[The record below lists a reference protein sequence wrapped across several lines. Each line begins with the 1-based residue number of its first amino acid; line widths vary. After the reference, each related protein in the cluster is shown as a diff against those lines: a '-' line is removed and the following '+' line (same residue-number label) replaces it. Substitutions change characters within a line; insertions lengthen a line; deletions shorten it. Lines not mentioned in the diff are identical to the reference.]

1 MGRRVR
7 HSDSDRR
14 DRAVKFVETAVSGA
28 FIVEPQPIYDERGA
42 FARIFCEQEFGA
54 QGLNTNFPQWSVS
67 RNTHKNTLR
76 GMHYSVGPHAETKL
90 VRATRGS
97 VYDVIIDLR
106 RESPTY
112 CRWFAVT
119 LDAQSGHAIYI
130 PVGVA
135 HGFQTLTEDCEI
147 VYHIHP
153 SFDAD
158 AGRGVRWND
167 AAFGVTWPD
176 AEQRIISARDASYPD
191 FRP

>member
-14 DRAVKFVETAVSGA
+14 DRAVKLVETAVRAA
-28 FIVEPQPIYDERGA
+28 FIVEPQPVYDERGA

-54 QGLNTNFPQWSVS
+54 QGLNTNFLQWSVS

-106 RESPTY
+106 RGAPTS
-112 CRWFAVT
+112 CRWGAVAVGGPCGPA
-119 LDAQSGHAIYI
+119 LYR
-130 PVGVA
+130 PVGRA
-135 HGFQTLTEDCEI
+135 
-147 VYHIHP
+147 
-153 SFDAD
+153 
-158 AGRGVRWND
+158 
-167 AAFGVTWPD
+167 
-176 AEQRIISARDASYPD
+176 
-191 FRP
+191 